1 MKIIGMA
8 GSLRQ
13 GEHSV
18 LPPQLGHALDWMA
31 SRRGGAVLV
40 GKPVAVVTACPRSVR
55 RSQW

>member
-1 MKIIGMA
+1 MA